1 MDKNSV
7 SDFAGLSRRY
17 HAWFGDSLRLPRKP
31 QFKASTRRKQLWVHA
46 DQQIASLVAV
56 LKTRSAADLRQL
68 VESPEAGEVREER
81 LVASITAQA
90 HEESSGKLAVIVEA
104 RQVCWAG
111 FMHTVSAGGFYL
123 RSDGTIEPMKEEDL
137 WNHGY

>member
-31 QFKASTRRKQLWVHA
+31 QFKGSTRRKHLWVQA

-68 VESPEAGEVREER
+68 VESPQTGEVREGR

-104 RQVCWAG
+104 RQVCWGG

-123 RSDGTIEPMKEEDL
+123 HSDGTIEPMKEEDL

>member
-1 MDKNSV
+1 MGKKRG
-7 SDFAGLSRRY
+7 SDFAGLYRRY
-17 HAWFGDSLRLPRKP
+17 NAWFGDSLRLPRKP
-31 QFKASTRRKQLWVHA
+31 QSKASTLRKQLWIQA
-46 DQQIASLVAV
+46 DQQISSLLAA

-68 VESPEAGEVREER
+68 VESPQAGEVREGR
-81 LVASITAQA
+81 LVASLTAHA